1 MAVAVPPDNA
11 VDVYTNDVGFIAIIE
26 DEEVGR
32 MMGDWVLA
40 DVGLGYWIQCRCWW
54 RNGCDSLE

>member
-26 DEEVGR
+26 NDEVSSHHEESV
-32 MMGDWVLA
+32 DK
-40 DVGLGYWIQCRCWW
+40 D
-54 RNGCDSLE
+54 CD